1 MFAFRSSE
9 KAIPQINRLETWT
22 EIGAFRRN
30 PNSLL
35 PVISCGPI
43 LFLELYR
50 RNLVGPGIHIPS
62 KLFRFGE
69 QRQKLLSLFPSS
81 RKRKDEQNRDDF
93 KRKAAKRA
101 GGTN

>member
-43 LFLELYR
+43 LFLELYG

-69 QRQKLLSLFPSS
+69 QRQKLLSLFPP
-81 RKRKDEQNRDDF
+81 RKRKDEQKRKDF